1 MLRHGQ
7 TILVVSLVSV
17 VIWLFAEGENVRRSQ
32 LPATLQIASGTDG
45 RLVTWVEGATP
56 WDGRITIN
64 ASGTTA
70 GLDQLRD
77 RLRQPTIFTPGT
89 EGFPSTP
96 GDHTLDLRALLRT
109 LRDVRETGVAIESTE
124 PASLLVH
131 VDILESVELP
141 VRVEVPDAEI
151 DGVPEA
157 TPPRVALT
165 LPSLVR
171 QRLLPDTNLIARVG
185 PDVIRGLNRGRR
197 ETIQS
202 VALELPAELAATP
215 RGVRLTPPSVRVALT
230 LRERTAT
237 EVLPTVPVQIRVAP
251 IQLARWQII
260 IPETDQF
267 LQDVRVT
274 GPSDEIERIRRGE
287 LRVIA
292 VVSLSAQELA
302 SRITSKQVSFSD
314 FPTSL
319 QFQVEDP
326 IITLEIREINGAA
339 TTNPTGGAAPDPNPQ
354 PDPPPDAA
362 PGTAT
367 DDPPV

>member
-7 TILVVSLVSV
+7 TLLVVSIVSV

-45 RLVTWVEGATP
+45 RLVTWVEGNTP

-77 RLRQPTIFTPGT
+77 RLRQPTIFSPGT

-131 VDILESVELP
+131 VDLLESVELP

-157 TPPRVALT
+157 TPARVSLT

-171 QRLLPDTNLIARVG
+171 QRLLPETTLVARIG
-185 PDVIRGLNRGRR
+185 PDVLRGLSRGRR

-202 VALELPAELAATP
+202 VALELPTELAATP
-215 RGVRLTPPSVRVALT
+215 RGVRLTPPAVRVALT

-260 IPETDQF
+260 IPEADQF

-314 FPTSL
+314 FPTTL

-326 IITLEIREINGAA
+326 IITLEIREIPGA
-339 TTNPTGGAAPDPNPQ
+339 TISNPPGGPSPQ
-354 PDPPPDAA
+354 PEVPPEAPPDSD
-362 PGTAT
+362 T
-367 DDPPV
+367 DSGPDTPPS